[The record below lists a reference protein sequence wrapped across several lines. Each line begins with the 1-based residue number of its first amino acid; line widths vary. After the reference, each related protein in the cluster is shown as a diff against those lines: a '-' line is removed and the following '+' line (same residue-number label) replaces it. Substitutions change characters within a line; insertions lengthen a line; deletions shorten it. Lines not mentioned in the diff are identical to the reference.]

1 MVDSFSVFNL
11 RGVPFDFTFNGVEQG
26 MGGQFRV
33 NGLVK
38 DAAGLGRVF
47 VVDAASAG
55 QAVGR
60 CEIGQGFGVL
70 VSFVLLEEDGDVGGL
85 FQAGRGDTTF

>member
-1 MVDSFSVFNL
+1 
-11 RGVPFDFTFNGVEQG
+11 

-60 CEIGQGFGVL
+60 REIGQGFGVL
-70 VSFVLLEEDGDVGGL
+70 VSFVLLEEHGDVGGL
-85 FQAGRGDTTF
+85 FQAGRGDTTFWGLHFGEHCVMDRFVTGSRMSR